1 MTDIDERNPKKQTEG
16 GQSRRLELKKTVETG
31 QVRQSFAHGRSKM
44 VTVEVRKK
52 RTFTPDARSRAGEA
66 VRLDRDGP
74 AISGTTRNEPAR
86 SRDGGTV
93 GLTNTE
99 KAARVRALQDAI
111 RAEEERQNQPPPP
124 PPEEPAV
131 EVAAEAPAAESVAAA
146 AEPASA
152 EAAAEPAAPAAAEA
166 AEAATPVEAQP
177 AATEV
182 AEPAAASA
190 AAAPKAGEQA
200 DAAATAAAGQAEPGK
215 PGGTAPAKAA
225 EGAAAKPAA
234 ETDASRAKP
243 KRPVA
248 RVEPRKVDAGRR
260 DDAARRGGKI
270 NITDVLNDAAGER
283 MRSLAS
289 VRRARE
295 KERLKHLSQR
305 MENQKVVR
313 DVVIPESLTVQEL
326 ANRMAERSTDV
337 IKALMRMGVMATIN
351 HNLDADT
358 AELLAVEFGHNVR
371 RVTAADVELGL
382 KGEEDTVE
390 EMVRRPPVVTVM
402 GHVDHGK
409 TSLLDAL
416 RKTDVAVH
424 EAGGITQHIGAY
436 QVTLA
441 GGDRITFIDTPGH
454 EAFTQMRARGA
465 RATDIVVLVVA
476 ADDGVMPQTVE
487 AINHAKA
494 AGVPI
499 IVAVNKI
506 DRPDADPQRVR
517 TELLQYSIQV
527 EEMGGETLS
536 VEVSAK
542 VGTNL
547 DKLTEAILLQSEL
560 LDLKANPDRP
570 AEGLIIESKVERG
583 RGTVATVLVQ
593 RGTLRVGDIFV
604 AGSEWGRVR
613 GMTDALGG
621 QVTEAG
627 PSMPVEVLGLNGTP
641 AAGDDVVVVANE
653 GRAREVTEFR
663 QRRTRD
669 ARVSVGRGTFEQ
681 LFHRIQQGERREL
694 PVVIKADV
702 HGSAEAIVGTLE
714 KLGGDLINV
723 VVLHSGVGGINET
736 DVGLARASDAL
747 IIGFNVRANPQARE
761 LARRDG
767 VDIRYY
773 SIIYEL
779 ADDVKSMLSGML
791 TPILRENILGY
802 AEIREVFN
810 ISKVGKVAGCRVTE
824 GIVKR
829 GGKVRL
835 LRDNVV
841 IHEGE
846 LSQLKHFKE
855 DVREVREGFECG
867 IALASYQDIQV
878 GDRIECFEM
887 EEVARQL

>member
-1 MTDIDERNPKKQTEG
+1 MTDIDERNPKKQAEG

-52 RTFTPDARSRAGEA
+52 RTFAPDARSRPSDAARGDSPG
-66 VRLDRDGP
+66 LP
-74 AISGTTRNEPAR
+74 GTAR
-86 SRDGGTV
+86 PDNRPREGV
-93 GLTNTE
+93 GLTTAE
-99 KAARVRALQDAI
+99 KATRVRALQDAI
-111 RAEEERQNQPPPP
+111 RAEEERQNLPP
-124 PPEEPAV
+124 PPEEVLVADEPEQAAVAEAIVEEPVAAAPAESAAATSACGSDGDAHGCCCRAGREAPPPAV
-131 EVAAEAPAAESVAAA
+131 PAA
-146 AEPASA
+146 AEPGQPQP
-152 EAAAEPAAPAAAEA
+152 AEP
-166 AEAATPVEAQP
+166 
-177 AATEV
+177 V
-182 AEPAAASA
+182 AEPAAGTATEPA
-190 AAAPKAGEQA
+190 KPA
-200 DAAATAAAGQAEPGK
+200 DA
-215 PGGTAPAKAA
+215 
-225 EGAAAKPAA
+225 AAAKPATTESEA
-234 ETDASRAKP
+234 DANRAKA
-243 KRPVA
+243 KRPV

-260 DDAARRGGKI
+260 DDAGGRRAGKI
-270 NITDVLNDAAGER
+270 NITDVLDDAAGER

-295 KERLKHLSQR
+295 KERLKQLSQR

-313 DVVIPESLTVQEL
+313 DVVIPESITVQEL

-351 HNLDADT
+351 HNVDADT

-382 KGEEDTVE
+382 KGEEDTAADL
-390 EMVRRPPVVTVM
+390 MRRPPVVTVM

-416 RKTDVAVH
+416 RKTDVVAH

-441 GGDRITFIDTPGH
+441 GGEQITFIDTPGH
-454 EAFTQMRARGA
+454 AAFTQMRARGA
-465 RATDIVVLVVA
+465 KATDIVVLVVA

-517 TELLQYSIQV
+517 TELLQYGIQV

-536 VEVSAK
+536 IDVSAK

-547 DKLTEAILLQSEL
+547 DKLAEAILLQAEL
-560 LDLKANPDRP
+560 LDLKANPERP

-613 GMTDALGG
+613 GMTDAQGA
-621 QVTEAG
+621 QVTDAG

-641 AAGDDVVVVANE
+641 AAGDDVVVVASE

-663 QRRTRD
+663 QQRTRD

-681 LFHRIQQGERREL
+681 LFHRIQQSDRREL

-702 HGSAEAIVGTLE
+702 HGSAEAIVGALE
-714 KLGGDLINV
+714 KLGGEHIKV

-747 IIGFNVRANPQARE
+747 IIGFNVRANPQARD

-802 AEIREVFN
+802 AEVREVFN

-824 GIVKR
+824 GIVRR

-841 IHEGE
+841 IHEGD

-867 IALASYQDIQV
+867 IALANYQDIQL